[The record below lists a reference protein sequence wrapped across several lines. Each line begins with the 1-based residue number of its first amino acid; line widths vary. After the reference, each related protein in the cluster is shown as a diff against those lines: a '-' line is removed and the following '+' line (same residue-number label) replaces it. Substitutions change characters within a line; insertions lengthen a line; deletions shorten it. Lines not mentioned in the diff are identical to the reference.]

1 MNIKKIN
8 LFFLLIL
15 TSSKIFANSI
25 FLNIPFIKPL
35 EITLGQYYLNQIG
48 YLDYNSHQNF
58 EKNQELKIANFIFY
72 SNQKINPYSIDSK
85 YYQTLHYYYNSFYTR
100 NSFISIE
107 LIPYFQTVL
116 LPWTTKQQE
125 LNLRSFL
132 SYGLNLNKENTL
144 SAVFGLI
151 NDQRIHNQILYENE
165 PIIEY
170 GKVFF
175 IPGIQLRS
183 ETIILKTFLEIPLYE
198 YNLLT
203 KTQKIYS
210 SSLQESR
217 ANFQVQIKN

>member
-72 SNQKINPYSIDSK
+72 SNQKINPYSIDGK